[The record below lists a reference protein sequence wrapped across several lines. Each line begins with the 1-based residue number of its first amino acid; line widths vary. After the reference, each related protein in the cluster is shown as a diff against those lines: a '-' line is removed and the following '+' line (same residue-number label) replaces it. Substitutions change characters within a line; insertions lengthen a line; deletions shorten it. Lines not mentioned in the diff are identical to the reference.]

1 MSALPGRLVLIGH
14 PVAHSLSPLFQ
25 NAALRSAGLPLTYET
40 LDVPAGDLRKV
51 SVVLR
56 FTAASGNVTMPYKEE
71 FAALCAGLT
80 PVAAR
85 VGAVNTFWTE
95 GGELVGDNTDVGGF
109 EEAVRSAFGRDRA
122 FARVAVIGA
131 GGSAAAVL
139 AAVERWPGAT
149 VQVWSRTRGRAEA
162 LAARFAN
169 VLVAGERDAAIRSAE
184 LVVNTTPLGL
194 SADDEFPVPIQA
206 LPASASVFDLTFRRD
221 GTRWVQAARGAGH
234 PAADGIGMLLA
245 QGALAFERWFGR
257 VPDRDA
263 MWAALY
269 T

>member
-14 PVAHSLSPLFQ
+14 PVSHSLSPVFQ
-25 NAALRSAGLPLTYET
+25 NAALRSAGLPLTYEAI
-40 LDVPAGDLRKV
+40 DVPPGQLHRF
-51 SVVLR
+51 SVALR
-56 FTAASGNVTMPYKEE
+56 FTAASGNVTMPHKEE
-71 FAALCAGLT
+71 FAKLCAGLT
-80 PVAAR
+80 PIARR
-85 VGAVNTFWTE
+85 VGAVNTFWCE

-109 EEAVRSAFGRDRA
+109 EEAVRTAFGRDRA
-122 FARVAVIGA
+122 FTRVAVIGA

-139 AAVERWPGAT
+139 AAVERWTGAS
-149 VQVWSRTRGRAEA
+149 VQIWSRTKGRAEA
-162 LAARFAN
+162 LAERFPN
-169 VLVAGERDAAIRSAE
+169 VSVASDRGRAILDAD

-194 SADDEFPVPIQA
+194 SVDDEFPVPIQD
-206 LPASASVFDLTFRRD
+206 LPASAAVFDLPFRRG

-263 MWAALY
+263 MWAALDI
-269 T
+269 